1 MDALRLAAE
10 AGDAEAMSDLGATYA
25 VGSEGLP
32 QDDAEAFRW
41 FTRSADLGSS
51 LAKLNL
57 AGCYRDGRGCDVDDA
72 RAMDLYV
79 EAASN
84 PADPA
89 ACDAMERIGEAYR
102 TGTCGVAVDHAE
114 AARWFRRGADAGS
127 VECAYRRGV
136 CLATGEGVEMHVQN
150 AAEAF
155 RVAAAS
161 GHVGAALDYGH
172 CLMRGIG
179 VGVDKKRACRLYAA
193 AADAGH
199 AEAMFHL
206 GMAHL
211 QGRGATQQE
220 RLAAKWLLA
229 AAEAGHP
236 EAMLEYARMTAAG
249 APPGVPKNVRAATEW
264 YARAADAGVAE
275 AAAALGAAHCAGI
288 EGHVVRDLAESKS
301 WFELALRLGMPE
313 AESALAQVS
322 SEAAKE
328 AAARDALDAH
338 DAAWT
343 RFAETAAA
351 IRLASSP
358 TRVATTARDAVR
370 ADGSADGSAT
380 IGNAKTTTTT
390 TATPGDEKEK
400 EKEELLDR
408 NSVPVPDAR
417 TLDALVSAGLCEET
431 RERWRDFAIQFGA
444 AFAPG
449 EAEAAASRLEAAAAS
464 FPKPLAASVTDPS
477 RKGATATGP
486 QNKTVPEGKLP
497 RRGGD
502 PGPARK
508 PRPQPRADTM
518 SRPAAARL
526 QPPACRATGRGD
538 ATEAPTR
545 RPAVEVKPP
554 SQGGSGKSKKPK
566 DAIASHPDSPYAAPV
581 ARRKK

>member
-32 QDDAEAFRW
+32 QDDPEAFRW
-41 FTRSADLGSS
+41 FTRSAEAGSS

-72 RAMDLYV
+72 RAMALYV

-84 PADPA
+84 PSDPA
-89 ACDAMERIGEAYR
+89 ACDAMERVGEAYR

-114 AARWFRRGADAGS
+114 AARWYRRGAEAGS

-136 CLATGEGVEMHVQN
+136 CLATGEGVEVNVQN

-161 GHVGAALDYGH
+161 GHAGAALDYGH

-179 VGVDKKRACRLYAA
+179 VAVDKKRACRLYAA

-236 EAMLEYARMTAAG
+236 QAMLEYARMAATG
-249 APPGVPKNVRAATEW
+249 APPGFAKDVNAATSW

-288 EGHVVRDLAESKS
+288 EGHVARDLNESKS

-313 AESALAQVS
+313 AESALAQVAV
-322 SEAAKE
+322 ETEKDKKR
-328 AAARDALDAH
+328 RDALDAH
-338 DAAWT
+338 DAAWRLFT
-343 RFAETAAA
+343 ETCSEHRTNPE
-351 IRLASSP
+351 IF
-358 TRVATTARDAVR
+358 
-370 ADGSADGSAT
+370 GS
-380 IGNAKTTTTT
+380 
-390 TATPGDEKEK
+390 
-400 EKEELLDR
+400 LLTCS
-408 NSVPVPDAR
+408 SVPVPDEE
-417 TLDALVSAGLCEET
+417 TLDALVEAGRADET
-431 RERWRDFAIQFGA
+431 RERWRDFAKTFGA

-449 EAEAAASRLEAAAAS
+449 EAEAAARRLAAAAS
-464 FPKPLAASVTDPS
+464 RFPKPPVSSSRAALVSEAK
-477 RKGATATGP
+477 RATAFSP
-486 QNKTVPEGKLP
+486 VPEP
-497 RRGGD
+497 VARAHV
-502 PGPARK
+502 ARK
-508 PRPQPRADTM
+508 PRPQPRAETV
-518 SRPAAARL
+518 SRPAAAEMSSRASRAAVRDDAAKPAPK
-526 QPPACRATGRGD
+526 PPVV
-538 ATEAPTR
+538 P
-545 RPAVEVKPP
+545 VKAP
-554 SQGGSGKSKKPK
+554 SQGGSGRSKKPK